1 MTQTYTTTINA
12 AGLETLL
19 DTNTPLRI
27 FDCRARLGDPGQG
40 AVLFAEGHIA
50 GALHAD
56 LDTDLAAPP
65 SDQGR
70 HPLPAFNVWLARVKQ
85 WGLQDHELSLIHI

>member
-27 FDCRARLGDPGQG
+27 FDCRARLGDPAKAQYCLPK
-40 AVLFAEGHIA
+40 AILQARCTQTSIQTLPHHPVTK
-50 GALHAD
+50 AD
-56 LDTDLAAPP
+56 TPCQHLML
-65 SDQGR
+65 GWR
-70 HPLPAFNVWLARVKQ
+70 
-85 WGLQDHELSLIHI
+85 E